1 MMPSPEPTLLSVRD
15 LKVTFDT
22 EQGPVAA
29 VENLSFDLHA
39 GEVLGLVGESGCGKS
54 VTALSIMGL
63 LPNPPGRVSG
73 GEILFQGA
81 DLLKKSRREMRRTR
95 GKLISMIFQEPLTSL
110 NPVFTIGD
118 QLVETVKWHE
128 AMGTAAARRRAVEML
143 DKVGIP
149 SPAARLDDYPHQLS
163 GGMRQ
168 RVMIAMALA
177 CTPALLVA
185 DEPTTALDVTIQA
198 QILDLLGA
206 LQQEFKMAVILIT
219 HDLGVV
225 AQFVDKVAVM
235 YAGRLVETGS
245 VTDVFE
251 RPTHPYTEGL
261 LASIPSL
268 DVEQDRLV
276 SIPGTVPSP
285 HALPRGCR
293 FGPRCRHVRPACDE
307 AEPPLIDCGEAHAVA
322 CIRPAGYRVGALA
335 P

>member
-1 MMPSPEPTLLSVRD
+1 MMPPSEPALLSVRD
-15 LKVTFDT
+15 LKITFDT

-29 VENLSFDLHA
+29 VENLSFDLRA

-95 GKLISMIFQEPLTSL
+95 GKLISMVFQEPLTSL

-128 AMGTAAARRRAVEML
+128 SMGGAAARRRAVEML

-245 VTDVFE
+245 VMDVFE

-268 DVEQDRLV
+268 DVEQDRLA

-285 HALPRGCR
+285 FALPRGCR
-293 FGPRCRHVRPACDE
+293 FGPRCAHVRPACDV
-307 AEPPLIDCGEAHAVA
+307 AEPPLIGCGEEHAVA
-322 CIRPAGYRVGALA
+322 CIRPVGYRVGALA
-335 P
+335 S

>member
-1 MMPSPEPTLLSVRD
+1 MPASEPALLSVRN
-15 LKVTFDT
+15 LTIAFDT

-29 VENLSFDLHA
+29 VENLSFDIRA
-39 GEVLGLVGESGCGKS
+39 GQVLGLVGESGCGKS

-128 AMGTAAARRRAVEML
+128 SMGTAAARRRAVEML

-268 DVEQDRLV
+268 DTEQDRLV

-285 HALPRGCR
+285 HAHPRGCR
-293 FGPRCRHVRPACDE
+293 FGPRCRHVRPQCDE
-307 AEPPLIDCGEAHAVA
+307 AEPPLIGCGEAHAVA

-335 P
+335 S

>member
-1 MMPSPEPTLLSVRD
+1 MMPSSQPALLSVRN
-15 LKVTFDT
+15 LKITFDT
-22 EQGPVAA
+22 EQGPVTA
-29 VENLSFDLHA
+29 VDDLSFDLDA

-63 LPNPPGRVSG
+63 LPDPPGRVSG

-81 DLLKKSRREMRRTR
+81 DLLKVSRREMRRTR
-95 GKLISMIFQEPLTSL
+95 GKRISMVFQEPLTSL

-128 AMGTAAARRRAVEML
+128 SMGAAAARRRAVEML

-206 LQQEFKMAVILIT
+206 LQQEFRMAVILIT

-245 VTDVFE
+245 VTDVFD

-261 LASIPSL
+261 LASIPSIE
-268 DVEQDRLV
+268 VEQDRLA

-285 HALPRGCR
+285 FALPRGCR
-293 FGPRCRHVRPACDE
+293 FGPRCAHVRPACDV
-307 AEPPLIDCGEAHAVA
+307 AEPPLIECGKEHAVA
-322 CIRPAGYRVGALA
+322 CIRPVGYRVGALA
-335 P
+335 S